1 MLILK
6 TSSLVIEENPDKY
19 WEILRQNLLW
29 LLKKIMFFRRLYFA
43 NFFILLTCLVSVQS
57 IEASES
63 NYSSATKLLAQS
75 STVKQEPNLSQAE
88 SIIISQTNH
97 FRQAHGLDP
106 VNKNNH
112 LTAAAEYFAHY
123 MARTNKFSHT
133 ADGQQP
139 ADRAR
144 NHGYNYCII
153 AENIAYQYSSA
164 GFTTKQLAER
174 FVKGWEQSPEH
185 RKNMLTPPVI
195 DLGVAVARS
204 NKNGAY
210 FAVQMFGRPESKA
223 IEFAVSNQTHSE
235 IKYTLTGTGKTF
247 SLAPRFTQTHRQCQ
261 PTQVQFTAP
270 AQEKLYRAR
279 QGVKFV
285 VSKNK
290 AGILHIEQQPLA
302 KDK

>member
-1 MLILK
+1 
-6 TSSLVIEENPDKY
+6 
-19 WEILRQNLLW
+19 
-29 LLKKIMFFRRLYFA
+29 MFFRILHFA
-43 NFFILLTCLVSVQS
+43 SFFILLARLASAQS
-57 IEASES
+57 IGAIGL
-63 NYSSATKLLAQS
+63 NYPSAAKLLAQS
-75 STVKQEPNLSQAE
+75 STAKQEPNLSQAE

-97 FRQAHGLDP
+97 FRQSHGLTP
-106 VNKNNH
+106 VSKNKH

-123 MARTNKFSHT
+123 RARTNKYGHT

-139 ADRAR
+139 SDRAR

-153 AENIAYQYSSA
+153 AENIAYQNSSA
-164 GFTTKQLAER
+164 GFATKQLAER

-185 RKNMLTPPVI
+185 RKNMLTPLVI
-195 DLGVAVARS
+195 DLGVAVAHS
-204 NKNGAY
+204 SKSGAY

-270 AQEKLYRAR
+270 AQDKLYRAR
-279 QGVKFV
+279 QGVELI

-302 KDK
+302 KGK